1 MNNFYNIKKQKI
13 KFSKSLIIWM
23 FFLLVGIVIPSIV
36 AIKNESQK
44 EEASKLYNWELSK
57 ELSKGTVFEQKV
69 YIPGYITKYGVL
81 FTTYGR
87 SNKGKIK
94 VELIQ
99 GTRKKIEI
107 IDMSKIKD
115 NDFHFFNLKF
125 FQFKKGEATLKIE
138 GIDGEVGNSV
148 SMHETEDIMYGELLQ
163 NGENTEKS
171 LVQRIE
177 FYEINTIVTGQII
190 FLFLAISSYFYFL
203 KLIKKQ
209 KKNNIKIYIVTA
221 LIAFF
226 LINIKAPVLS
236 FKAEPYAEEFYDF
249 FYYARKGITGN
260 IFRMEGGYFPLFHR
274 LIAILIAKLGFNAKW
289 TIFLM
294 SNVAILII
302 SFGSSVFILHRF
314 RKYGNIFFRFTIS
327 ILFAV
332 FNIFPYAETH
342 TFIAFAYMNIIM
354 IFYISL
360 IDFNELKRKNYI
372 LLMILTVLLCISK
385 LHYITLLPVAMGIL
399 ILLWKKLKIRDKI
412 FLICIMLSTMIQL
425 AYTYRHTKNWIR
437 LANEPE
443 YKIVGRHTWVWLR
456 PIGRLKIL
464 EIINIGT
471 HQIVQQFISIFNFG
485 IEKTQ
490 NALNLNMVYLIIF
503 IIIIVILVYIS
514 IKNKN
519 RESIIVLGLLSL
531 IFINSYLNVISK
543 VWSGLNLWST
553 EFGAINTRFALLTKI
568 PMLLI
573 LVLTPFILK
582 KYRNKN
588 KKELKKVYNI
598 LIFFVIIKYSLLLN
612 DNIFKYNEIHSD
624 WKIYSKFYKAKS
636 WTLPIYPFFIMENQ
650 KGYYIGKE
658 NGKIEYTYFLGEK
671 YYLDDLNSKE
681 EITEMVL
688 PKPLK
693 LEYLYTKRVR
703 SYNFDKIKLIGYDI
717 QGNKVLELLQ
727 LNDKERSY
735 IGFKNDNPNIE
746 ISKIQF
752 LNENNRKAYIVPEIV
767 IGTP

>member
-23 FFLLVGIVIPSIV
+23 FFLLIGIIIPSVV

-44 EEASKLYNWELSK
+44 EEASKLYNWELST

-69 YIPGYITKYGVL
+69 YIPGYITRYGVL

-94 VELIQ
+94 IELSQ
-99 GTRKKIEI
+99 GSKKKVEI

-138 GIDGEVGNSV
+138 GIDGETGNSV
-148 SMHETEDIMYGELLQ
+148 SMHKTEDIMYGELLQ
-163 NGENTEKS
+163 NGEKTEKS

-177 FYEINTIVTGQII
+177 FYEVNTIVTGQII
-190 FLFLAISSYFYFL
+190 FLFLAILSYFYFL
-203 KLIKKQ
+203 KLIRKQ

-274 LIAILIAKLGFNAKW
+274 LIAILIAKLGFNARW

-302 SFGSSVFILHRF
+302 SFGSSIFTLHRF
-314 RKYGNIFFRFTIS
+314 KKYGNIFFRFTIS

-360 IDFNELKRKNYI
+360 IDFNELKKKNYI
-372 LLMILTVLLCISK
+372 LLVILTVLLCISK
-385 LHYITLLPVAMGIL
+385 LHYITLLPVTMGIL

-412 FLICIMLSTMIQL
+412 FLVSIALSTMIQL
-425 AYTYRHTKNWIR
+425 VYTYRHTKNWIR
-437 LANEPE
+437 FDNEPA
-443 YKIVGRHTWVWLR
+443 YRIVGRHTTVWFR
-456 PIGRLKIL
+456 PIGKIKIL
-464 EIINIGT
+464 EIISIGT
-471 HQIVQQFISIFNFG
+471 HQIIQQFVSIFNFG
-485 IEKTQ
+485 TEQSQ
-490 NALNLNMVYLIIF
+490 NILNLNMMYLVIF
-503 IIIIVILVYIS
+503 IVFSNYLWYKVRLKGIAKALALFSFYIKKS
-514 IKNKN
+514 PISLSRFLHK
-519 RESIIVLGLLSL
+519 GL
-531 IFINSYLNVISK
+531 IDEY
-543 VWSGLNLWST
+543 
-553 EFGAINTRFALLTKI
+553 
-568 PMLLI
+568 P
-573 LVLTPFILK
+573 
-582 KYRNKN
+582 
-588 KKELKKVYNI
+588 
-598 LIFFVIIKYSLLLN
+598 IIKTYSSC
-612 DNIFKYNEIHSD
+612 FV
-624 WKIYSKFYKAKS
+624 
-636 WTLPIYPFFIMENQ
+636 
-650 KGYYIGKE
+650 YYRC
-658 NGKIEYTYFLGEK
+658 Y
-671 YYLDDLNSKE
+671 
-681 EITEMVL
+681 
-688 PKPLK
+688 
-693 LEYLYTKRVR
+693 
-703 SYNFDKIKLIGYDI
+703 I
-717 QGNKVLELLQ
+717 Q
-727 LNDKERSY
+727 
-735 IGFKNDNPNIE
+735 
-746 ISKIQF
+746 
-752 LNENNRKAYIVPEIV
+752 
-767 IGTP
+767 

>member
-1 MNNFYNIKKQKI
+1 MKNFYNIKKQKI

-23 FFLLVGIVIPSIV
+23 FFLLAGIVIPSIV

-69 YIPGYITKYGVL
+69 YIPGYITRYGVL

-94 VELIQ
+94 IELTQGSKKKVEIV
-99 GTRKKIEI
+99 
-107 IDMSKIKD
+107 DVSKIKD

-148 SMHETEDIMYGELLQ
+148 SMHETEDILYGELLQ

-171 LVQRIE
+171 LVQRLE

-294 SNVAILII
+294 SNAAILII
-302 SFGSSVFILHRF
+302 SFGSSIFILDKF
-314 RKYGNIFFRFTIS
+314 KKYGNIFFRFTIS

-360 IDFNELKRKNYI
+360 IDFNELKKKNYI
-372 LLMILTVLLCISK
+372 LLVILTL
-385 LHYITLLPVAMGIL
+385 
-399 ILLWKKLKIRDKI
+399 
-412 FLICIMLSTMIQL
+412 
-425 AYTYRHTKNWIR
+425 
-437 LANEPE
+437 
-443 YKIVGRHTWVWLR
+443 
-456 PIGRLKIL
+456 
-464 EIINIGT
+464 
-471 HQIVQQFISIFNFG
+471 
-485 IEKTQ
+485 
-490 NALNLNMVYLIIF
+490 
-503 IIIIVILVYIS
+503 
-514 IKNKN
+514 
-519 RESIIVLGLLSL
+519 
-531 IFINSYLNVISK
+531 
-543 VWSGLNLWST
+543 
-553 EFGAINTRFALLTKI
+553 
-568 PMLLI
+568 
-573 LVLTPFILK
+573 
-582 KYRNKN
+582 
-588 KKELKKVYNI
+588 
-598 LIFFVIIKYSLLLN
+598 
-612 DNIFKYNEIHSD
+612 
-624 WKIYSKFYKAKS
+624 
-636 WTLPIYPFFIMENQ
+636 
-650 KGYYIGKE
+650 
-658 NGKIEYTYFLGEK
+658 
-671 YYLDDLNSKE
+671 
-681 EITEMVL
+681 
-688 PKPLK
+688 
-693 LEYLYTKRVR
+693 
-703 SYNFDKIKLIGYDI
+703 
-717 QGNKVLELLQ
+717 
-727 LNDKERSY
+727 
-735 IGFKNDNPNIE
+735 
-746 ISKIQF
+746 
-752 LNENNRKAYIVPEIV
+752 
-767 IGTP
+767 